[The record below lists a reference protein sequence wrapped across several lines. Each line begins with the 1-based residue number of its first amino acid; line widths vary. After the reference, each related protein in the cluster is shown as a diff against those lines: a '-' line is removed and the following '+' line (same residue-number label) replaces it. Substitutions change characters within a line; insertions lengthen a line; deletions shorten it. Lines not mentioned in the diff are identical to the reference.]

1 MKRGR
6 RNGEKKACWYRLL
19 VALAMLG
26 IFVVL
31 CYEVLIALLPTAM
44 PSLVSWVSLP
54 PVVTTL
60 RDTPS
65 AQNWH
70 GLCAENG
77 GITLDDFRAQIEQS
91 PHLQRFYASF
101 TFGTARAITANTD
114 LWMHV
119 TYSPFP
125 SAMYPWS
132 SRKVLIRAGEVLIT
146 DREDQYD
153 ESHGWLV
160 RGQCCNAMRTT
171 PGAFV
176 VPSVEP
182 PHLYTIPPVLRNP
195 VMPQPSQKEWHLY
208 KPRREPALPYFT
220 PIIMAPVSARPIPY
234 ETSKCK
240 FDPSRIRETCLPATV
255 KGDAR
260 LFCTKDGTIVRI
272 PLCKNGEEPAPFP
285 GDSGLLPIPEPSTFL
300 LFVTGIVMVVI
311 IGRYYGRRI

>member
-1 MKRGR
+1 MRRGG
-6 RNGEKKACWYRLL
+6 RNGEKKAYWHRLL
-19 VALAMLG
+19 VVLAMLG

-31 CYEVLIALLPTAM
+31 CYEVLIAILPTEM
-44 PSLVSWVSLP
+44 PSLVSWVAMP
-54 PVVTTL
+54 PVVATS

-119 TYSPFP
+119 TYNPFP

-146 DREDQYD
+146 DREDPYD

-195 VMPQPSQKEWHLY
+195 VMPQPLHREAPKT
-208 KPRREPALPYFT
+208 KRRDEAPLPHFT
-220 PIIMAPVSARPIPY
+220 PTEITPFPTTPIVY
-234 ETSKCK
+234 ESSKCR
-240 FDPSRIRETCLPATV
+240 FDPSRTMETCLPATV

-260 LFCTKDGTIVRI
+260 LFCTKDGTVVRI
-272 PLCKNGEEPAPFP
+272 PLCENGEEPAPFP
-285 GDSGLLPIPEPSTFL
+285 GESGLLPIPEPSTLL
-300 LFVTGIVMVVI
+300 LFVTGIIMAVI
-311 IGRYYGRRI
+311 IGKTYGRRI